1 MSTSKKGVA
10 IVAAA
15 VAAVAIL
22 GTGAFQIGRSIGLSH
37 AIPNFAEPTV
47 AQTVVTPPSPN
58 ADVSSSKIVTRTSAV
73 TNEPQ
78 SAPAAAPVNEPV
90 REAAA
95 PPPLPTFGASAP
107 ARTSVT
113 SPAPITTAVQ
123 PAPATVAEV
132 PPTAAAPTLAM
143 APVPPVVA
151 SEQTV
156 TTVQTKRSYS
166 RPVYTS
172 QVTRRRRHHSSGK
185 VHVARAAKHT
195 ASFVAKLPGRLHL

>member
-47 AQTVVTPPSPN
+47 AQTVVTPPSPS
-58 ADVSSSKIVTRTSAV
+58 ADVSSSKIVTRTTAV

-78 SAPAAAPVNEPV
+78 PAPAAAPVYEPV
-90 REAAA
+90 PEATA

-107 ARTSVT
+107 ARTLVSR
-113 SPAPITTAVQ
+113 PAPITTAVQ
-123 PAPATVAEV
+123 PAPTTTVSEV
-132 PPTAAAPTLAM
+132 PQNSAPAVAM
-143 APVPPVVA
+143 APGTPVVA
-151 SEQTV
+151 PEQTV
-156 TTVQTKRSYS
+156 TTVQTKHSYS

-172 QVTRRRRHHSSGK
+172 HVTRRRRHHSSGK

-195 ASFVAKLPGRLHL
+195 ASFVAKLPGRIRL